1 MFELT
6 KMYSQTG
13 FQDDDTGV
21 GYPINVYQETIG
33 KTFREYLVNFDYLI
47 RLMDDYGFVLLTKDE
62 SLSIELPNGSGLF
75 DELFNSMEIEIKTN
89 PKRNADYKNAHLM
102 TTEEKRISFMNRYFV
117 FRKARNVNTD
127 KVYKLIVEENVVDKY
142 REKSEEEEKKE
153 DTIKTIKKSKE
164 KITISEMPAESVEP
178 EIMKIKVKKSK
189 K

>member
-1 MFELT
+1 
-6 KMYSQTG
+6 
-13 FQDDDTGV
+13 
-21 GYPINVYQETIG
+21 
-33 KTFREYLVNFDYLI
+33 
-47 RLMDDYGFVLLTKDE
+47 
-62 SLSIELPNGSGLF
+62 
-75 DELFNSMEIEIKTN
+75 
-89 PKRNADYKNAHLM
+89 M

-142 REKSEEEEKKE
+142 REKSEEEEKKIEKKEGGHEKE
-153 DTIKTIKKSKE
+153 DTIKTIKKSKA